1 MLFRMKDEKA
11 HQLEAELDKLQ
22 ADGPAAWAKLPEEE
36 LFTPAGFSEERAEA
50 TSYSNYS
57 YWGSTFRA
65 FFKNRV
71 AVLLLV
77 ALIAVVAFA
86 FLQPCLPGQADP
98 NLCAVDPATGIQYR
112 NIAPGEKGFIWGSNA
127 IGQDLWA
134 RIWAGARTSLTIA
147 FFVALIEAVVGITVG
162 VLWGYV
168 RQLDFFFTEL
178 YNICDNVPSTI
189 ILILISYVASPSVQ
203 TLILGMS
210 ITGWIAMAR
219 FIRNQI
225 LIIRD
230 RDYNVAS
237 RCIGTPTSRI
247 VVRNLLPYLV
257 SVIMLRMALTI
268 PAAIGSEV
276 FITYI
281 GLGLSVEVPSLGNLI
296 NDGRKVMMQAGLR
309 YQLLYPTIIL
319 SFVTIAF
326 YLIGNAFSDAADPK
340 NHLQYGGTGM
350 KKNELILSVRDLNI
364 KFNLRGKILH
374 AIRGIDLDVYHG
386 EVLAIVGESGSGKS
400 VFTKSF
406 MGLLDSNGSITSGTI
421 DYFGADDHQPIRL
434 SELKKEKDWLKVRGH
449 EIAMIMQD
457 PMTSLNPLKT
467 IGDQIMEA
475 VELHQGLKG
484 AAAREKTLEYLRD
497 VGIADPEVRFKQ
509 YPHEFSGGM
518 RQRVVIAIAVAC
530 NPQILICDEPTT
542 ALDVT
547 IQAQIL
553 ELLKEMRVKYN
564 LTIILITHDLG
575 VVANIADR
583 VAVMYAGDIVE
594 IGTSDEIYYD
604 PRHPYTWA
612 LLSSMPQ
619 MGVKGED
626 LFNIQGTPPNLFTE
640 IHGDAFAPR
649 NPLALKIDFVKRP
662 PYFDVSTTHRA
673 KTWLLDP
680 RAPKIEP
687 PAAVRMLQE
696 EGK

>member
-11 HQLEAELDKLQ
+11 HQLEAQLDKLQ
-22 ADGPAAWAKLPEEE
+22 ADGPAAWAELPEEE

-50 TSYSNYS
+50 TSSSNYS

-65 FFKNRV
+65 FFKNRI
-71 AVLLLV
+71 AVILLA

-86 FLQPCLPGQADP
+86 FLQPYLPGQADP
-98 NLCAVDPATGIQYR
+98 NFCAVDPVTGVQYR
-112 NIAPGEKGFIWGSNA
+112 NIAPGEEGFIWGSNA

-189 ILILISYVASPSVQ
+189 ILILISYVASPSVK

-237 RCIGTPTSRI
+237 RCIGTPTARI
-247 VVRNLLPYLV
+247 VLRNLLPYLV

-281 GLGLSVEVPSLGNLI
+281 GLGLSVETPSLGNLI

-340 NHLQYGGTGM
+340 NHLQ
-350 KKNELILSVRDLNI
+350 
-364 KFNLRGKILH
+364 
-374 AIRGIDLDVYHG
+374 
-386 EVLAIVGESGSGKS
+386 
-400 VFTKSF
+400 
-406 MGLLDSNGSITSGTI
+406 
-421 DYFGADDHQPIRL
+421 
-434 SELKKEKDWLKVRGH
+434 
-449 EIAMIMQD
+449 
-457 PMTSLNPLKT
+457 
-467 IGDQIMEA
+467 
-475 VELHQGLKG
+475 
-484 AAAREKTLEYLRD
+484 
-497 VGIADPEVRFKQ
+497 
-509 YPHEFSGGM
+509 
-518 RQRVVIAIAVAC
+518 
-530 NPQILICDEPTT
+530 
-542 ALDVT
+542 
-547 IQAQIL
+547 
-553 ELLKEMRVKYN
+553 
-564 LTIILITHDLG
+564 
-575 VVANIADR
+575 
-583 VAVMYAGDIVE
+583 
-594 IGTSDEIYYD
+594 
-604 PRHPYTWA
+604 
-612 LLSSMPQ
+612 
-619 MGVKGED
+619 
-626 LFNIQGTPPNLFTE
+626 
-640 IHGDAFAPR
+640 
-649 NPLALKIDFVKRP
+649 
-662 PYFDVSTTHRA
+662 
-673 KTWLLDP
+673 
-680 RAPKIEP
+680 
-687 PAAVRMLQE
+687 
-696 EGK
+696 

>member
-1 MLFRMKDEKA
+1 MLSFLKREKSKKLEN
-11 HQLEAELDKLQ
+11 QLNTLQ
-22 ADGPAAWAKLPEEE
+22 KEGPAAWADLPEDE
-36 LFTPAGFSEERAEA
+36 LFTPAGFHAEQAEA
-50 TSYSNYS
+50 TASSNYS

-340 NHLQYGGTGM
+340 NHLQ
-350 KKNELILSVRDLNI
+350 
-364 KFNLRGKILH
+364 
-374 AIRGIDLDVYHG
+374 
-386 EVLAIVGESGSGKS
+386 
-400 VFTKSF
+400 
-406 MGLLDSNGSITSGTI
+406 
-421 DYFGADDHQPIRL
+421 
-434 SELKKEKDWLKVRGH
+434 
-449 EIAMIMQD
+449 
-457 PMTSLNPLKT
+457 
-467 IGDQIMEA
+467 
-475 VELHQGLKG
+475 
-484 AAAREKTLEYLRD
+484 
-497 VGIADPEVRFKQ
+497 
-509 YPHEFSGGM
+509 
-518 RQRVVIAIAVAC
+518 
-530 NPQILICDEPTT
+530 
-542 ALDVT
+542 
-547 IQAQIL
+547 
-553 ELLKEMRVKYN
+553 
-564 LTIILITHDLG
+564 
-575 VVANIADR
+575 
-583 VAVMYAGDIVE
+583 
-594 IGTSDEIYYD
+594 
-604 PRHPYTWA
+604 
-612 LLSSMPQ
+612 
-619 MGVKGED
+619 
-626 LFNIQGTPPNLFTE
+626 
-640 IHGDAFAPR
+640 
-649 NPLALKIDFVKRP
+649 
-662 PYFDVSTTHRA
+662 
-673 KTWLLDP
+673 
-680 RAPKIEP
+680 
-687 PAAVRMLQE
+687 
-696 EGK
+696 